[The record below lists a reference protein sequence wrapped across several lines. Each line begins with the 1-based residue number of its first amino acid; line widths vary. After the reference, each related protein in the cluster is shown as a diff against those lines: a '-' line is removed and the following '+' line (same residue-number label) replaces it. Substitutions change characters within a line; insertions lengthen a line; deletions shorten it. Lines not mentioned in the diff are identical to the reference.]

1 MRTQA
6 MIKSFRLQIT
16 AWYVLF
22 FSALFLGFA
31 VFLYSVLS
39 RALEN
44 RLDEMLSTEAG
55 TAAALFQSEMEESKG
70 DAPASAA
77 ETASEMRTRGVVIAI
92 YAGQRLLASSAG
104 GETEAL
110 REVLARTT
118 ESERGESR
126 LSLPRQRSRAVAHP
140 AESGGRQYRAV
151 ALSSLEPVSA
161 ELAVVRRVLYFALP
175 VLLLVAAA
183 GGFLLADRSLRPLG
197 RMVEQ
202 ARGITGR
209 NLHHRLDI
217 GPSTEELATL
227 AAAFNELLARL
238 DASFDTMRRFMADA
252 SHELRTPIAVIR
264 GEADVALGRDRSGTE
279 YRGSLAVIHDESTRL
294 ARLVDDLLNLARADA
309 GTAKLEVRE
318 FYLNDLLADC
328 CRSMQALAAAK
339 EIALECR
346 SSEDV
351 PFRGDEELLRRLV
364 LNLLDNAVRYTPR
377 QGKVSARVEKA
388 GGATRISVCDTGA
401 GIPAEAVPHVF
412 ERFYRGDAARSRQ
425 DGGFGLGLAIV
436 KWVAEC
442 HNGSVELDSREG
454 EGSTFT
460 VVLPQP
466 DKFIVSS

>member
-1 MRTQA
+1 
-6 MIKSFRLQIT
+6 MIRSFRLQIT

-22 FSALFLGFA
+22 FSTLFLGFA
-31 VFLYSVLS
+31 VFLYGVLS

-77 ETASEMRTRGVVIAI
+77 ETVSEMRTRGVVIAI
-92 YAGQRLLASSAG
+92 YAGKRLLASSEG
-104 GETEAL
+104 GETAAL

-118 ESERGESR
+118 DPVPGETR
-126 LSLPRQRSRAVAHP
+126 LSLPRRGSRAVARP
-140 AESGGRQYRAV
+140 AESGGRQYLMV

-175 VLLLVAAA
+175 VLLLIAGA
-183 GGFLLADRSLRPLG
+183 GGFLLADRSLKPLG

-202 ARGITGR
+202 ARRIGGR

-227 AAAFNELLARL
+227 AVTFNELLARL

-252 SHELRTPIAVIR
+252 SHEMRTPIAVIR
-264 GEADVALGRDRSGTE
+264 GEADVALARDRSGAE
-279 YRGSLAVIHDESTRL
+279 YRESLAVIHDESKRL
-294 ARLVDDLLNLARADA
+294 TRLVDDLLNLARADA
-309 GTAKLEVRE
+309 GTVKLEIRE
-318 FYLNDLLADC
+318 FYLNDLLADS

-346 SSEDV
+346 CPEDV

-377 QGKVSARVEKA
+377 QGKVSVRVEKA

-401 GIPAEAVPHVF
+401 GIRAEAVPHVF

-466 DKFIVSS
+466 EKFIVSS